1 MIGALVRRMNREP
14 TPIAHSPRRPRPD
27 MTALALPFAMTAPAG
42 RERPARAEPIV
53 ARVADDQRRVEELYL
68 RLERKLTSVVYR
80 WLWNREET
88 RDVIQEAFVR
98 LWQMRDRVDWGR
110 AEPLVYRIALNL
122 ASKRRRSR
130 RIWQFVTLSELRTD
144 APDDTAA
151 SGSGDEAAREQ
162 LVRRAIDA
170 LPERHRRV
178 LVMTMHAEMTYGEIG
193 EVLGISPGT
202 VGSRRNTAI
211 QLLRAMLQREARDD

>member
-1 MIGALVRRMNREP
+1 
-14 TPIAHSPRRPRPD
+14 
-27 MTALALPFAMTAPAG
+27 MTALALPFAMTTSAG
-42 RERPARAEPIV
+42 RERPAHAELIV
-53 ARVADDQRRVEELYL
+53 PSVADDQRRVEELYV

-98 LWQMRDRVDWGR
+98 LWQMRERVDWNR
-110 AEPLVYRIALNL
+110 AEPLIYRIALNL

-130 RIWQFVTLSELRTD
+130 RIWQVVTLSELRTA
-144 APDDTAA
+144 APADGAAA
-151 SGSGDEAAREQ
+151 SALDDDPARDQ

-178 LVMTMHAEMTYGEIG
+178 LVMSMHAEMTYGEIG

-202 VGSRRNTAI
+202 VGSRRNTAL
-211 QLLRAMLQREARDD
+211 QRLRAMLRREARDD

>member
-1 MIGALVRRMNREP
+1 
-14 TPIAHSPRRPRPD
+14 
-27 MTALALPFAMTAPAG
+27 MTTAVLPFAMTAAA
-42 RERPARAEPIV
+42 RRQRPVRAEPIV
-53 ARVADDQRRVEELYL
+53 ARVAEDQRRVEELYL

-98 LWQMRDRVDWGR
+98 LWQMRDRVDWSR
-110 AEPLVYRIALNL
+110 AEPLVYQIALNL

-144 APDDTAA
+144 AAA
-151 SGSGDEAAREQ
+151 EGAPAAAAGDPAREQ
-162 LVRRAIDA
+162 AVRRAIDA

-193 EVLGISPGT
+193 DVLGISAGT

-211 QLLRAMLQREARDD
+211 RRLRAMLQREARDD

>member
-1 MIGALVRRMNREP
+1 
-14 TPIAHSPRRPRPD
+14 
-27 MTALALPFAMTAPAG
+27 MTALALPFAMTVPAG
-42 RERPARAEPIV
+42 RERPARAEPIA

-98 LWQMRDRVDWGR
+98 LWQMRDRVDWNR
-110 AEPLVYRIALNL
+110 AEPLIYRIALNV

-130 RIWQFVTLSELRTD
+130 RIWQFVALSELRTD
-144 APDDTAA
+144 APTDGAAA
-151 SGSGDEAAREQ
+151 SAPGHDPAREQ
-162 LVRRAIDA
+162 RVRRAIDA

-211 QLLRAMLQREARDD
+211 QRLRAMLQREAGDD

>member
-1 MIGALVRRMNREP
+1 
-14 TPIAHSPRRPRPD
+14 
-27 MTALALPFAMTAPAG
+27 MTALALPFAMTTSAG

-53 ARVADDQRRVEELYL
+53 ASVADHQRRVEELYV

-98 LWQMRDRVDWGR
+98 LWQMRDRVDWSR
-110 AEPLVYRIALNL
+110 AEPLIYRIALNV

-144 APDDTAA
+144 VPADGAAPSAFGDDP
-151 SGSGDEAAREQ
+151 AREQ
-162 LVRRAIDA
+162 RVRRAIDA

-193 EVLGISPGT
+193 EVLGISAGT

-211 QLLRAMLQREARDD
+211 QRLRAMLQREARDD

>member
-1 MIGALVRRMNREP
+1 
-14 TPIAHSPRRPRPD
+14 
-27 MTALALPFAMTAPAG
+27 MTAPAG
-42 RERPARAEPIV
+42 RERPARSEPIV

-98 LWQMRDRVDWGR
+98 LWQMRDRVDWNR
-110 AEPLVYRIALNL
+110 AEPLIYRIALNV

-144 APDDTAA
+144 GPADGTAA
-151 SGSGDEAAREQ
+151 SALGDDPAREQ
-162 LVRRAIDA
+162 RVRRAIDA

-211 QLLRAMLQREARDD
+211 QRLRAMLLREARDD

>member
-1 MIGALVRRMNREP
+1 
-14 TPIAHSPRRPRPD
+14 
-27 MTALALPFAMTAPAG
+27 MTALALPFAMMTSAG
-42 RERPARAEPIV
+42 RERPAHAEVIA

-98 LWQMRDRVDWGR
+98 LWQMRDRVDWNR
-110 AEPLVYRIALNL
+110 AEPLIYRIALNV

-130 RIWQFVTLSELRTD
+130 RIWQLVTLSELRTEGPAD
-144 APDDTAA
+144 GATASAQRDD
-151 SGSGDEAAREQ
+151 AAREQ
-162 LVRRAIDA
+162 RVRRAIDA

-211 QLLRAMLQREARDD
+211 QRLRAMLQREARDD

>member
-1 MIGALVRRMNREP
+1 
-14 TPIAHSPRRPRPD
+14 
-27 MTALALPFAMTAPAG
+27 MTALALPFAMTTSAG
-42 RERPARAEPIV
+42 RERPARAEPLV
-53 ARVADDQRRVEELYL
+53 ASVADDQRRVEELYV

-98 LWQMRDRVDWGR
+98 LWQMRDRVDWSR
-110 AEPLVYRIALNL
+110 AEPLIYRIALNV

-144 APDDTAA
+144 GAAPSAFGDDP
-151 SGSGDEAAREQ
+151 AREQ
-162 LVRRAIDA
+162 RVRRAIDA
-170 LPERHRRV
+170 LSERHRRV

-193 EVLGISPGT
+193 EVLGISAGT

-211 QLLRAMLQREARDD
+211 QRLRAMLQREARDD